1 MITTE
6 QKPSIQITLFDYFMD
21 IDTFTIQDAQRAVKE
36 AELEVKEPSVRAR
49 IYEGIN
55 KGLFERVG
63 KNAYTVK
70 RKDADGNEATCML
83 LNGNGRDLSFLSD
96 NSIDS
101 IITDHPYALEKSLK
115 GGNRDFA
122 TYDSFLYDEKDMQE
136 KFRVLKDGCFL
147 VEFLPEEN
155 GDNFEYIYQVKA
167 MAKKAG
173 FDYFATVP
181 WKKGDFVA
189 NTGRKSKNTEQV
201 LFFTKG
207 KCRELRLDAKKNK
220 AFIQERQILC
230 FNETLG
236 NNFDDEQV
244 DLSLF
249 VKKED
254 REKVY
259 EILHKNLDDWAN
271 CSCEE
276 SPLIPSEYSEDEID
290 VLYNTPI
297 QDYLLEVLDFYKID
311 YIDLTGKIDVDLLV
325 GVSEKKVLDTIT
337 NVLIENAP
345 EKLSYM
351 SGAKGMLPTV
361 FDVEPVSKND
371 KIHQA
376 EKPVEL
382 LEQILN
388 FVSLPQEKV
397 LDQFAGSGVL
407 GEAALNQNRDS
418 ILIEKNE
425 ETFHKACERVERVK
439 RGKSR

>member
-1 MITTE
+1 MITAE
-6 QKPSIQITLFDYFMD
+6 QKPSIQITLFDYFSD
-21 IDTFTIQDAQRAVKE
+21 IDTFTIKDAQRAVKE

-70 RKDADGNEATCML
+70 RKDVNGDEATCLL
-83 LNGNGRDLSFLSD
+83 LNSDGRDLSFLSD

-115 GGNRDFA
+115 GGNRNFA
-122 TYDSFLYDEKDMQE
+122 EYASFLYSEKDMQE
-136 KFRVLKDGCFL
+136 KFRVLKNGCFL

-220 AFIQERQILC
+220 AFIQESQLLC
-230 FNETLG
+230 FSESLG
-236 NNFDDEQV
+236 DNFDNEQL
-244 DLSLF
+244 DLALF
-249 VKKED
+249 IKKED

-259 EILHKNLDDWAN
+259 EILHKSLDDWSN
-271 CSCEE
+271 YSCEN
-276 SPLIPSEYSEDEID
+276 SPLIPSEYSPDEID
-290 VLYNTPI
+290 VLYNMPAKE
-297 QDYLLEVLDFYKID
+297 YLIEVLNFYKVD
-311 YIDLTGKIDVDLLV
+311 YIDLTGKIDVDLLI
-325 GVSEKKVLDTIT
+325 GASEKKVLDVFT
-337 NVLIENAP
+337 NTLIENAP
-345 EKLSYM
+345 EKLHYM

-361 FDVEPVSKND
+361 FDVEPVNKND

-382 LEQILN
+382 LEQILD
-388 FVSLPQEKV
+388 FVSLPREKV

-418 ILIEKNE
+418 ILIEKDK
-425 ETFHKACERVERVK
+425 ETYDKACERVDKAK